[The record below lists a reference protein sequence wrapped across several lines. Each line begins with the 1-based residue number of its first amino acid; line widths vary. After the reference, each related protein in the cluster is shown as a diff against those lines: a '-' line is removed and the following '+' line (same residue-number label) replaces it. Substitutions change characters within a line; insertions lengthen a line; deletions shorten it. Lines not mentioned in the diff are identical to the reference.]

1 MDQIKLLSFSVTF
14 YGAKNENELK
24 GLKRKSFVIILASS
38 LVMFI
43 LAEVLAK
50 PLSSIFV
57 GYDKELL
64 ELTVRGFHIYSFSF
78 LFAGIAI
85 FGSSF
90 FTALNDGAI
99 SAIIS
104 FLRTLVFQIS
114 AVLLFPLISSTLLS
128 LKLKKYIIFN
138 NAISILFS
146 LTVIFT
152 LFLTWQYK
160 KIIYSCAIVLY
171 FIWLFW
177 FVFLIYRYLYFKR
190 ENK

>member
-1 MDQIKLLSFSVTF
+1 MKTKIIFLILYLTSIIYLVFT
-14 YGAKNENELK
+14 KNSE
-24 GLKRKSFVIILASS
+24 
-38 LVMFI
+38 VMF
-43 LAEVLAK
+43 LGDNFYYYNYGF
-50 PLSSIFV
+50 PLRCFITDQNNSVI
-57 GYDKELL
+57 
-64 ELTVRGFHIYSFSF
+64 HIYTSNV
-78 LFAGIAI
+78 L
-85 FGSSF
+85 
-90 FTALNDGAI
+90 LNI
-99 SAIIS
+99 
-104 FLRTLVFQIS
+104 L
-114 AVLLFPLISSTLLS
+114 LLFPLISSTLLS

-190 ENK
+190 ETK